1 MPEPVNGLNAVAKAP
16 ERVVLVVDD
25 EPAVRELI
33 NVVLASHGFRV
44 CVARDGTEALR
55 IFKELGRALSMVVI
69 DLQLPGMS
77 ELEVVRAIRD
87 QDQGLPVVVASGRL
101 DDRLLVELKQVEV
114 TAFLSKPFTV
124 AQLLQTVTDVSRHA
138 EASRQAG

>member
-77 ELEVVRAIRD
+77 GLEVVRAIRD

>member
-1 MPEPVNGLNAVAKAP
+1 MLEPVNGLKALAKAP

-44 CVARDGTEALR
+44 CVARDGIEALR
-55 IFKELGRALSMVVI
+55 TFKELGRTLSMVVI

-77 ELEVVRAIRD
+77 GLEVVRAIRD
-87 QDQGLPVVVASGRL
+87 QDQSLPVVVASGRL